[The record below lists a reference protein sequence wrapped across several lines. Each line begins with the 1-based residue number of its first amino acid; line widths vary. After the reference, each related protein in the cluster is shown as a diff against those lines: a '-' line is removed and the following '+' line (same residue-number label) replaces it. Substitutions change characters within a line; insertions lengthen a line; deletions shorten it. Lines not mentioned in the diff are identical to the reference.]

1 MVIDCF
7 DYAELIEVEQ
17 TKNGNWILAKNDD
30 ISFTFYKYPL
40 NIKRYPIMTFG
51 IKIHGVPNKKL
62 VDEIQMEKVTSFFD
76 KVGNFKI
83 RDVKNEAKLEV
94 TIKTGD
100 IFDLEKL
107 YLFTLEGPSVVFK
120 CKILDKGETKFS
132 LRFNCNPN
140 VYYKCS
146 LESLLCK
153 SDSSGWKIRAHH

>member
-62 VDEIQMEKVTSFFD
+62 VDEVQVEKVTSFFD

-94 TIKTGD
+94 TIKTGE

-120 CKILDKGETKFS
+120 CKILDKGKIKFS
-132 LRFNCNPN
+132 LRFTC
-140 VYYKCS
+140 
-146 LESLLCK
+146 
-153 SDSSGWKIRAHH
+153 